1 MQRRK
6 TYDKLP
12 LHANFYPVTTQ
23 AYLQDTNMRLTLL
36 TGQSLGAASLKQ
48 GIPSNSLV
56 VTGLLCCSKLKDCV
70 RNLQVN
76 LTVFVFFPVFTG
88 TKSLKKN

>member
-23 AYLQDTNMRLTLL
+23 AYLQDSRVRLTLL
-36 TGQSLGAASLKQ
+36 TGQSLGVASLRQ
-48 GIPSNSLV
+48 GMSAL
-56 VTGLLCCSKLKDCV
+56 
-70 RNLQVN
+70 
-76 LTVFVFFPVFTG
+76 
-88 TKSLKKN
+88 

>member
-23 AYLQDTNMRLTLL
+23 AYIQDSNMRLTLL

-48 GIPSNSLV
+48 G
-56 VTGLLCCSKLKDCV
+56 T
-70 RNLQVN
+70 
-76 LTVFVFFPVFTG
+76 
-88 TKSLKKN
+88 